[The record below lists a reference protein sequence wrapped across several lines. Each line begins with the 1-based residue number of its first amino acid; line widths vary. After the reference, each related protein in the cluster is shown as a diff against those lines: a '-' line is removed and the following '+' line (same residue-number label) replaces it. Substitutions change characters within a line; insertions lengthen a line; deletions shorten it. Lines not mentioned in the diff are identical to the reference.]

1 MEKYTT
7 LYDVLIIGAGPS
19 GSNAAISY
27 KNLNPNLKVGLIDKS
42 IFPRDKSCGDAIGPG
57 VISALKRFNNQHILD
72 NEPQVVSTT
81 LYGPENIGIQN
92 YIPEV
97 KNKEDSIVY
106 VIPRIDLDNRIL
118 NLAKDLDVDVFEGYS
133 FVSFEKDSDNKLV
146 VEIKNGDNITKLGT
160 KILVGADG
168 ANSRVRKQLNVNT
181 NSDWH
186 KAIAIRA
193 YIDSPNYLEIFKER
207 TLMFE
212 INVSAEKGYAWA
224 FPSKGNLLNIG
235 IGVPL
240 NIFKKE
246 KLDINVLLQD
256 FITQLTN
263 RGVVVENIR
272 DEKSYLLPFA
282 SSRPKFKNDINVAL
296 IGDASSMI
304 NPMSGEGIFYGM
316 EAGYLLAKN
325 TYNLIDSSDLTKG
338 IADYEKAFSK
348 RFRKHYL
355 SCALARLLLQS
366 PFMTKRL
373 LKVAS
378 NDQNTIDFVVELL
391 FDEAYLTFGEVMK
404 IVYKFLL
411 PSKLLF
417 CYQKTKRKRP
427 DLLN

>member
-42 IFPRDKSCGDAIGPG
+42 VFPRDKSCGDAIGPG
-57 VISALKRFNNQHILD
+57 VISALKRFNNHNILD

-325 TYNLIDSSDLTKG
+325 TYNLIDSPELTKG

-391 FDEAYLTFGEVMK
+391 FDEAYLTFGEVIK

-411 PSKLLF
+411 PSKVLMLLS
-417 CYQKTKRKRP
+417 K
-427 DLLN
+427 N

>member
-133 FVSFEKDSDNKLV
+133 FVSFEKDLDNKLV
-146 VEIKNGDNITKLGT
+146 VEIKNGDNITKLGA

-282 SSRPKFKNDINVAL
+282 SSRPKFRNDINVAL

-325 TYNLIDSSDLTKG
+325 TYNLIDSPELTKG

-411 PSKLLF
+411 PSKVLMLLS
-417 CYQKTKRKRP
+417 K
-427 DLLN
+427 N

>member
-57 VISALKRFNNQHILD
+57 VISALKRFNNHHILD

-411 PSKLLF
+411 PSKVLMLLS
-417 CYQKTKRKRP
+417 K
-427 DLLN
+427 N

>member
-146 VEIKNGDNITKLGT
+146 VEIKNGDNITKLGA

-325 TYNLIDSSDLTKG
+325 TYNLIDSPDLTKG

-355 SCALARLLLQS
+355 SCAIARLLLQS

-391 FDEAYLTFGEVMK
+391 FDEAYLTFGKVMK

-411 PSKLLF
+411 PSKVLMLLS
-417 CYQKTKRKRP
+417 K
-427 DLLN
+427 N

>member
-133 FVSFEKDSDNKLV
+133 FVSFEKDLDNKLV
-146 VEIKNGDNITKLGT
+146 VEIKNGDNITKLGA

-168 ANSRVRKQLNVNT
+168 ANSRVRKQLNINT

-282 SSRPKFKNDINVAL
+282 SSRPKFRNDINVAL

-325 TYNLIDSSDLTKG
+325 TYNLIDSPELSKG

-373 LKVAS
+373 LRVAS

-411 PSKLLF
+411 PSKVLMLLS
-417 CYQKTKRKRP
+417 K
-427 DLLN
+427 N

>member
-1 MEKYTT
+1 MQNITKK
-7 LYDVLIIGAGPS
+7 YDVLIVGAGPA

-27 KNLNPNLKVGLIDKS
+27 KELNPSLRVGLIDKAT
-42 IFPRDKSCGDAIGPG
+42 FPRDKSCGDAIGPG
-57 VISALKRFNNQHILD
+57 VISALKRFNNEHILE

-81 LYGPENIGIQN
+81 LYGPDNIGIQN

-118 NLAKDLDVDVFEGYS
+118 NLAKDLDVDVTEGLS
-133 FVSFEKDSDNKLV
+133 FVSFEENPNKNILVKFKNKDEEFLFS
-146 VEIKNGDNITKLGT
+146 TKL
-160 KILVGADG
+160 LVGADG
-168 ANSRVRKQLNVNT
+168 ANSRIRKQLNLKQ

-193 YIDSPNYLEIFKER
+193 YIDSPNYIEIFNER

-235 IGVPL
+235 IGVPVS
-240 NIFKKE
+240 IFKKD
-246 KLDINVLLQD
+246 KLNINQLLKD
-256 FITQLTN
+256 FIAQLES
-263 RGVVVENIR
+263 RGVIVENIR
-272 DEKSYLLPFA
+272 KQKSYMLPFA
-282 SSRPKFKNDINVAL
+282 SSRPKLKKNINIAL

-304 NPMSGEGIFYGM
+304 NPISGEGIFYGM

-325 TYNLIDSSDLTKG
+325 TNGLVRSEELSSG
-338 IADYEKAFSK
+338 ILKYEKEFSN

-355 SCALARLLLQS
+355 SCALARLILQS

-378 NDQNTIDFVVELL
+378 KDQDTIDFVIELL
-391 FDEAYLTFGEVMK
+391 FDEAYLTLSEVIK
-404 IVYKFLL
+404 ISYKFLIPTRL
-411 PSKLLF
+411 LAFISK
-417 CYQKTKRKRP
+417 
-427 DLLN
+427 N

>member
-146 VEIKNGDNITKLGT
+146 VEIKNGDNITKLGA

-212 INVSAEKGYAWA
+212 INVSAEKGDAWA

-325 TYNLIDSSDLTKG
+325 TYNLLDSPDLTKG
-338 IADYEKAFSK
+338 IANYEKAFSK

-411 PSKLLF
+411 PSKVLMLLS
-417 CYQKTKRKRP
+417 K
-427 DLLN
+427 N

>member
-27 KNLNPNLKVGLIDKS
+27 KNLNPDLKVGLIDKS

-57 VISALKRFNNQHILD
+57 VISALKRFNNHHILD

-133 FVSFEKDSDNKLV
+133 FVSFEKDLDNKLV

-325 TYNLIDSSDLTKG
+325 TYNLIDSPDLTKG

-411 PSKLLF
+411 PSKVLMLLS
-417 CYQKTKRKRP
+417 K
-427 DLLN
+427 N

>member
-42 IFPRDKSCGDAIGPG
+42 VFPRDKSCGDAIGPG

-146 VEIKNGDNITKLGT
+146 VEIKNGDNIIKLGT

-325 TYNLIDSSDLTKG
+325 TYNLIDSPDLTKG

-411 PSKLLF
+411 PSKVLMLLS
-417 CYQKTKRKRP
+417 K
-427 DLLN
+427 N

>member
-81 LYGPENIGIQN
+81 LYGPDNIGIQN

-133 FVSFEKDSDNKLV
+133 FVSFEKDLDNKLV
-146 VEIKNGDNITKLGT
+146 VEIKNGDNITKLGA

-325 TYNLIDSSDLTKG
+325 TYNLIDSPDLTKG

-411 PSKLLF
+411 PSKVLMLLS
-417 CYQKTKRKRP
+417 K
-427 DLLN
+427 N

>member
-57 VISALKRFNNQHILD
+57 VISALKRFNNQQILD

-146 VEIKNGDNITKLGT
+146 VEIKNGDNITKLGA

-325 TYNLIDSSDLTKG
+325 TYNLIDSPDLTKG

-411 PSKLLF
+411 PSKVLMLLS
-417 CYQKTKRKRP
+417 K
-427 DLLN
+427 N

>member
-146 VEIKNGDNITKLGT
+146 VEIKNGDNITKLGA

-282 SSRPKFKNDINVAL
+282 SSRPKFRNDINVAL

-325 TYNLIDSSDLTKG
+325 TYNVIDSPELTKG

-411 PSKLLF
+411 PSKVLMLLS
-417 CYQKTKRKRP
+417 K
-427 DLLN
+427 N

>member
-42 IFPRDKSCGDAIGPG
+42 VFPRDKSCGDAIGPG

-133 FVSFEKDSDNKLV
+133 FVTFEKDSDNKLV
-146 VEIKNGDNITKLGT
+146 VEIKNGDNITKLGA

-325 TYNLIDSSDLTKG
+325 TYNLIDSPDLTKG

-411 PSKLLF
+411 PSKVLMLLS
-417 CYQKTKRKRP
+417 K
-427 DLLN
+427 N

>member
-27 KNLNPNLKVGLIDKS
+27 KNLNPDLKVGLIDKS

-72 NEPQVVSTT
+72 HEPQVVSTT

-146 VEIKNGDNITKLGT
+146 VEIKNGDNITKLGA

-325 TYNLIDSSDLTKG
+325 TYNLIDSPELTKG

-411 PSKLLF
+411 PSKVLMLLS
-417 CYQKTKRKRP
+417 K
-427 DLLN
+427 N

>member
-1 MEKYTT
+1 MSQISLKSISGITSITT
-7 LYDVLIIGAGPS
+7 PAGVDNQFTLHNYDTSEAVKLDIAGNLHFHNHLNITGVTTFADDVTIKSSNPLKL
-19 GSNAAISY
+19 SNAGNSASCQVLCDGGARLHLKSYNQTMATFENGQATIFYTDSGQNRLQIS
-27 KNLNPNLKVGLIDKS
+27 NNGNVS
-42 IFPRDKSCGDAIGPG
+42 I
-57 VISALKRFNNQHILD
+57 
-72 NEPQVVSTT
+72 
-81 LYGPENIGIQN
+81 
-92 YIPEV
+92 
-97 KNKEDSIVY
+97 
-106 VIPRIDLDNRIL
+106 
-118 NLAKDLDVDVFEGYS
+118 AKDLDVDVFEGYS

-146 VEIKNGDNITKLGT
+146 VEIKNGDNITKLGA

-325 TYNLIDSSDLTKG
+325 TYNLIDSPDLTKG

-355 SCALARLLLQS
+355 SCALARLLLQN
-366 PFMTKRL
+366 PYRRL
-373 LKVAS
+373 HRL
-378 NDQNTIDFVVELL
+378 QQHLW
-391 FDEAYLTFGEVMK
+391 
-404 IVYKFLL
+404 
-411 PSKLLF
+411 
-417 CYQKTKRKRP
+417 
-427 DLLN
+427 